1 MLYARNREDSNAS
14 IVKRA
19 QFMNGKFIIKGGN
32 SLKGKVKVGG
42 AKNSALKLMAAALLT
57 EGQTTLSNVPLIKDV
72 TTMAAVLETLG
83 ASVTYKEPDKIEIR
97 PGQTLH
103 AEAPYELVSQMR
115 ASIIVL
121 GPLLARLGRARVAM
135 PGGCNIG
142 SRKIDIHIRGLEA
155 LGARFE
161 VGHGFIEANSGKLVG
176 GEVELDYPSVGAT
189 ENLLMAA
196 TLAEGT
202 TIIDNAAREPEIA
215 DLANFL
221 VMMGAKIEGAGTS
234 TLKVEGVDELSGVR
248 YRVVP
253 DRIEAGTF
261 LVAGAITRGDIVIE
275 DAIPEHLDMVIRKL
289 RSTGA
294 NVEIKGSEMRV
305 SAGDIIYPTDIAT
318 LPYPGFPTDLQTQ
331 FMALLAL
338 ANGTSIITE
347 NVFENRFMFVNEL
360 NKMGSDIKTKER
372 HAIINGILH
381 LQGASV
387 KAPDL
392 RGGAALVIAGL
403 AANGVTEVTDIY
415 HIDRGYHSFEHKL
428 KALGADIE
436 RVDQESETRDQK
448 TETRFV
454 GLESG

>member
-1 MLYARNREDSNAS
+1 MLATGKLCNAS
-14 IVKRA
+14 KKKRT
-19 QFMNGKFIIKGGN
+19 QFMNGKFVIRGGN

-83 ASVTYKEPDKIEIR
+83 ASVSYKEPDHIEIR

-161 VGHGFIEANSGKLVG
+161 VGHGFIEASSGKLVG
-176 GEVELDYPSVGAT
+176 GEVKLDYPSVGAT

-221 VMMGAKIEGAGTS
+221 VKMGAKIEGAGSS
-234 TLKVEGVDELSGVR
+234 TLKIDGVEELSGVE
-248 YRVVP
+248 YSVIP

-261 LVAGAITRGDIVIE
+261 LVASAITTGDVIVE
-275 DAIPEHLDMVIRKL
+275 GAVPEHLEMVIRKL
-289 RSTGA
+289 RSTGTI
-294 NVEIKGSEMRV
+294 VEVHGSEIRV
-305 SAGDIIYPTDIAT
+305 SASDIVYPADIAT

-347 NVFENRFMFVNEL
+347 NVFENRFMFVEEL

-372 HAIINGILH
+372 HAIINGVSQLR
-381 LQGASV
+381 GTPV

-403 AANGVTEVTDIY
+403 AASGITEVTDIY
-415 HIDRGYHSFEHKL
+415 HIDRGYHNFEHKL

-436 RVDQESETRDQK
+436 RVGQESETVDQRAEIGKQK
-448 TETRFV
+448 TDLRV
-454 GLESG
+454 